1 MNFSIDLNCK
11 KLEDLIMT
19 TRNELLDSIN
29 SLAGAVTD
37 ETVKIDNAL
46 ASMTE
51 VVAGLTAKV
60 SRLELAAGDAAD
72 FSAESAKIE
81 AIRASITAI
90 IAPPVVPPVVVT
102 PSVTPEVSPVV
113 APVVSPEVVASV
125 AVPSAVEPAAPVVS

>member
-1 MNFSIDLNCK
+1 MNFSIDLNTK

-29 SLAGAVTD
+29 NLAGAVTD
-37 ETVKIDNAL
+37 ETVKVDNVL
-46 ASMTE
+46 ASMAE
-51 VVAGLTAKV
+51 VAAGLTAKV

-81 AIRASITAI
+81 AIRASIAAI

-113 APVVSPEVVASV
+113 APVVNPEVVASV
-125 AVPSAVEPAAPVVS
+125 AVPSVIPSAPVVS